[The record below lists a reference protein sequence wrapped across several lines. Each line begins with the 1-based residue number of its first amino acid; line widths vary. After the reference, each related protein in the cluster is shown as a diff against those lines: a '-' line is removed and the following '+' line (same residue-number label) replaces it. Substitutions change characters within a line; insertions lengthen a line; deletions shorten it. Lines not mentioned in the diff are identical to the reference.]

1 MSIADFQLQGNKS
14 KMPDVAQASR
24 HPARVVSLV
33 CFIAKR
39 EPPNTPLT
47 RP

>member
-1 MSIADFQLQGNKS
+1 MSIADFRLQGNKS
-14 KMPDVAQASR
+14 KMPDVAQSSR

-39 EPPNTPLT
+39 EPLNMPLK